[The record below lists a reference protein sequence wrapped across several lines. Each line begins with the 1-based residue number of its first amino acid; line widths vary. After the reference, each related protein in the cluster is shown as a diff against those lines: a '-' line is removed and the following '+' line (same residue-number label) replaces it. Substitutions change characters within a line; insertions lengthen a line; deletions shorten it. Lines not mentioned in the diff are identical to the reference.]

1 VGLRRSVPVGHT
13 GAVTHGMLAGART
26 AGSTPI
32 DSAPGGQARIL
43 TGEAVHLD
51 VRLAGLGSRA
61 LARMIDTVVQVVLTY
76 LLLLVVFL
84 GIALL
89 GYVGAVTPDEAI
101 TDAASLLAIA
111 VGLLGY
117 PVLFETLIRGRTPG
131 KLILGLRV
139 VRDDGGP
146 ITFRHAMTRALVGFA
161 IEWPGLIG
169 APLTW
174 IATIWIMIVSPAGKR
189 LGDHVAGTV
198 VIHER
203 TPAASGWALTVPPQ
217 LAGWAT
223 MLDLAGLDDD
233 LALATRDFLARYR
246 QIKEPARSRLGD
258 RLAREVAA
266 VTNPPPPPGTPVWAY
281 LAAVH
286 AERHRRALAQLATVR
301 SRAATF
307 WPELAPVVAVPVL
320 PHPRLP
326 VPPPLHPTTT
336 PSGAGPATVPSGA
349 GPATVPA
356 QIRRAAPNADWPK

>member
-1 VGLRRSVPVGHT
+1 MLGQVGLPGSVPVRHT
-13 GAVTHGMLAGART
+13 GAVTQW
-26 AGSTPI
+26 
-32 DSAPGGQARIL
+32 QAQIV

-51 VRLAGLGSRA
+51 VRVAGLGSRA
-61 LARMIDTVVQVVLTY
+61 LARMIDAVIQVLATY
-76 LLLLVVFL
+76 LLLVLAFLVT
-84 GIALL
+84 GLL
-89 GYVGAVTPDEAI
+89 GTTGLVTVDGAIATAI
-101 TDAASLLAIA
+101 YLVAVA

-161 IEWPGLIG
+161 VEWPGIIG

-174 IATIWIMIVSPAGKR
+174 LATIWVMVTSPLGKR

-203 TPAASGWALTVPPQ
+203 TPAAWGWAVTVPPQ
-217 LAGWAT
+217 LAGWAA

-233 LALATRDFLARYR
+233 LALATRDFLARTR
-246 QIKEPARSRLGD
+246 KISEPARSRLAE

-286 AERHRRALAQLATVR
+286 AERHRRALARLAAVR
-301 SRAATF
+301 SRAVTF
-307 WPELAPVVAVPVL
+307 WPELAAATAAPML
-320 PHPRLP
+320 PHPRSA
-326 VPPPLHPTTT
+326 VT
-336 PSGAGPATVPSGA
+336 STV
-349 GPATVPA
+349 
-356 QIRRAAPNADWPK
+356 QHRRS